1 MKTLRDIRNIATG
14 VIVGVALTAT
24 TAVSFAGTDSIS
36 ALFNRDLKFVVNG
49 ETVKSGSPAITAN
62 NSTYL
67 QLRDVANM
75 LDFKVGYDGKS
86 KTITLTDQESAGSTT
101 SSNTTNNSTS
111 TKPST
116 TTSTK
121 PANDD
126 LTKNNYD
133 HRKLPITLDRG
144 DGDISMTLNSITHD
158 DEKVYFNFTLSNP
171 TGRKFQVMGQTSAS
185 DEGLPTQ
192 KIFGA
197 KTTGQLNDKEYEYQ
211 IAYNKSFFSKD
222 TKNARINLKVN
233 YYSLDLYSF
242 KVDTTGMFDDL

>member
-1 MKTLRDIRNIATG
+1 MKKTLRDIRNIATG
-14 VIVGVALTAT
+14 VIAGIALTAT

-75 LDFKVGYDGKS
+75 LDYKVGYDGKT
-86 KTITLTDQESAGSTT
+86 KTITLTDQEGTGSTT
-101 SSNTTNNSTS
+101 SSNTANNST
-111 TKPST
+111 ST

-126 LTKNNYD
+126 LTTNDYD
-133 HRKLPITLDRG
+133 YRKLPITLDRG
-144 DGDISMTLNSITHD
+144 NGDISFTLNSITHD
-158 DEKVYFNFTLSNP
+158 DEKVYFNFSLSNP
-171 TGRKFQVMGQTSAS
+171 TGRKFQIMGETSAS
-185 DEGLPTQ
+185 NMGLPD
-192 KIFGA
+192 KKLFGA

-233 YYSLDLYSF
+233 YYSLDMYSF